1 MCALLVLSYR
11 VIIIITFSSS
21 LIYATILCYDI
32 HLQSQVTESNAIE
45 FTIIRAIRLLDGT
58 RVGNLDFFLW
68 LPRIRPITFNL
79 LHNLNPL
86 GNLSKN
92 SMLPIQPRCLRG
104 TNEELTSIGIGS
116 SIRHAHRSNST
127 VSNIKVLII
136 ESSPIDTFP
145 PRFIKIRHV
154 TTLAHEPVV
163 EPGVRSTTVMSVGY
177 EDGWWGNT
185 NGLSKVTY
193 PGLTR
198 WLRYPLP
205 KGADVDADVVGR

>member
-1 MCALLVLSYR
+1 M
-11 VIIIITFSSS
+11 
-21 LIYATILCYDI
+21 
-32 HLQSQVTESNAIE
+32 
-45 FTIIRAIRLLDGT
+45 IRLLDGT

-145 PRFIKIRHV
+145 PRSIEIRHV
-154 TTLAHEPVV
+154 TPLAHESWNDPMENTSLVTKASLAGAELLEIFSGFGYDGSV
-163 EPGVRSTTVMSVGY
+163 ETHFDSTGWGSTDGYVEEYRVGDFSVGFAK
-177 EDGWWGNT
+177 EAGEEVSDPQLCGSAGS
-185 NGLSKVTY
+185 GDRSSEHGML
-193 PGLTR
+193 
-198 WLRYPLP
+198 
-205 KGADVDADVVGR
+205 